1 MKRKKKERKR
11 EERVGAEARRSL
23 PATSTSAHAHEGKEK
38 CACEAHVTA
47 CFFFFSQS
55 QLPPLYACTRIHLFA
70 HLLNYFMLSTLQ
82 PPTSSHLSRNAKKK
96 KERNAFV
103 VMVSGVPQHLPF
115 PSLLFSC
122 CVVSCLAVSLLIVVI
137 GIYMYVYL

>member
-47 CFFFFSQS
+47 CLFFFFSRS

-82 PPTSSHLSRNAKKK
+82 LPTSSHLSRNAKKK
-96 KERNAFV
+96 KERKKRLCCD
-103 VMVSGVPQHLPF
+103 SEWRTSTSSLPF
-115 PSLLFSC
+115 SSRA
-122 CVVSCLAVSLLIVVI
+122 VSCRVSLFLF
-137 GIYMYVYL
+137 LLL